1 MAIQSGRKLISPVIR
16 LDAKDNVVVARTV
29 IPAGTVIPNEKIT
42 TLSEV
47 PSGYKI
53 ATVPIHKGEPILK
66 YNTVIGFAAVDLTPG
81 TMLHDHNIEFHEYQ
95 RDYAFCRDYR
105 PLEMIPENE
114 RATFQGI
121 VRKDGRVATRNYI
134 GVIAI
139 SNCAATVVNKVA
151 DYFTEERL
159 AEFANVNGVV
169 QLSHDQGCGG
179 DSTAGPMAV
188 LRRTLGGYVRHPNFA
203 GMVIVGLGCERN
215 LMEDFLKAENIQP
228 GPNVRTLIMQEIGG
242 TRKTIEAGI
251 AAVKEMLPDANK
263 ARRQTVPASHITIGL
278 QCGGSDGFSG
288 LSANPS
294 LGAAMDLLT
303 RNGGTAI
310 LSETSEIYGLEQ
322 TLTCRAVSREVGE
335 KLVAR
340 MRWWKE
346 EYCVGRDMQING
358 RVSPGNNKG
367 GLANVFEK
375 SLGGVKK
382 GGSGPLMAVYEYA
395 QPVTQKGLVFMDTT
409 GYDPASATGQ
419 IAGGANMIVFTTGRG
434 SCFGSV
440 PSPTMKLASNTP
452 MYMRMEED
460 MDMNCGIVIDGEVNV
475 QEMGQKI
482 FDQILRVASG
492 EKTKSEELG
501 VGRAE
506 FVPWRLTLM
515 G

>member
-1 MAIQSGRKLISPVIR
+1 MSIQAEKETMSPVIR
-16 LDAKDNVVVARTV
+16 LDSKDNVVVARMV
-29 IPAGTVIPNEKIT
+29 IPAGTVIPNENIT
-42 TLSEV
+42 TASEV
-47 PSGYKI
+47 PAGYKI

-66 YNTVIGFAAVDLTPG
+66 YNTVIGFAAVDLAPG

-95 RDYAFCRDYR
+95 RDYAFCRDYQ

-121 VRKDGRVATRNYI
+121 VREDGRVATRNYI
-134 GVIAI
+134 GVMAI
-139 SNCAATVVNKVA
+139 SNCAATVVNKISN
-151 DYFTEERL
+151 YFTEEQL
-159 AEFANVNGVV
+159 AEFPDVDGVV
-169 QLSHDQGCGG
+169 PLSHDQGCGG

-215 LMEDFLKAENIQP
+215 LMKDFLEAENILP
-228 GPNVRTLIMQEIGG
+228 SPKIRILIMQELGG
-242 TRKTIEAGI
+242 TRKTIAAGI
-251 AAVKEMLPDANK
+251 DAVREMLPAANQSK
-263 ARRQTVPASHITIGL
+263 RQTVSASHITVGL

-310 LSETSEIYGLEQ
+310 LSETSEIYGVEQ
-322 TLTCRAVSREVGE
+322 TLTCRAVSREVAE
-335 KLVAR
+335 KLVER

-395 QPVTQKGLVFMDTT
+395 EPVTQKGLVFMDTT
-409 GYDPASATGQ
+409 GYDPAAATGQ
-419 IAGGANMIVFTTGRG
+419 IAGGANLIVFTTGRG
-434 SCFGSV
+434 SCFGSI

-452 MYMRMEED
+452 MYTRMEED
-460 MDMNCGIVIDGEVNV
+460 MDMNCGIVIEGKATI
-475 QEMGQKI
+475 QEMGKKI

-492 EKTKSEELG
+492 GKTKSEELG

>member
-1 MAIQSGRKLISPVIR
+1 MSAFNNPVIR
-16 LDAKDNVVVARTV
+16 LDEHDNVVVARMN
-29 IPAGTVIPNEKIT
+29 IPKGTQIPNENVT

-53 ATVPIHKGEPILK
+53 ATTTIRKGEPILK
-66 YNTVIGFAAVDLTPG
+66 YNTVIGFANVDLVPG
-81 TMLHDHNIEFHEYQ
+81 TMLHSHNIEFHEYQ
-95 RDYAFCRDYR
+95 RDYAYCRDYR
-105 PLEMIPENE
+105 PLELLPEKE
-114 RATFQGI
+114 RAAFQGI
-121 VRKDGRVATRNYI
+121 VRQDGRVATRNYI
-134 GVIAI
+134 GIVAI
-139 SNCAATVVNKVA
+139 SNCAATVVHKIA
-151 DYFTEERL
+151 DYFNEERL
-159 AEFANVNGVV
+159 AEFPNIDGVV
-169 QLSHDQGCGG
+169 PLSHDQGCGG
-179 DSTAGPMAV
+179 DSTPGPMAA

-203 GMVIVGLGCERN
+203 AVVVVGLGCERN
-215 LMEDFLKAENIQP
+215 QMQEFLDAEKLTP
-228 GPNVRTLIMQEIGG
+228 GPNLKTFIMQELGG

-251 AAVKEMLPDANK
+251 AAVREMLPEANNVK
-263 ARRQTVPASHITIGL
+263 RQTVSASHITVGL

-288 LSANPS
+288 LSANPA

-303 RNGGTAI
+303 RNGGTAV
-310 LSETSEIYGLEQ
+310 LSETSEIYGVEQ

-335 KLVAR
+335 KLVER

-382 GGSGPLMAVYEYA
+382 GGSGPLMAVYDYA
-395 QPVTQKGLVFMDTT
+395 EPITQKGFVFMDTT

-440 PSPTMKLASNTP
+440 PAPTMKLATNTP
-452 MYMRMEED
+452 MYERMKED
-460 MDMNCGIVIDGEVNV
+460 MDMNCGVVIDGEATI

-482 FDQILRVASG
+482 FEQLLRTASG

-501 VGRAE
+501 VGWVE